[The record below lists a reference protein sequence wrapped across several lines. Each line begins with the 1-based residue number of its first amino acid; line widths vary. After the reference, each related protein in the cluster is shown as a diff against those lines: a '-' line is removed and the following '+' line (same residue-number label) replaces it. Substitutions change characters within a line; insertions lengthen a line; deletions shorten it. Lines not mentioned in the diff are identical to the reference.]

1 MKAHFFDINTA
12 ITVDS
17 EVWVVSKIKPT
28 QPILKINQSDF
39 NLIKKGVFRRTGQPL
54 VLNGKEYFLPESL
67 LDKLKINCKRNN
79 VEITDLSFSMQEFMN
94 PEIIDELNY
103 KIWKEH
109 FINLKN
115 SNDDIY
121 MICSKN
127 TKRNYEKII
136 TKLEKFLEELGLK
149 VKNYY
154 YFSETFYNRDE
165 EKIAHSKIRL
175 LIQHTLGL
183 KTEGDKFTD
192 EEITQYDEVFFYDD
206 ERVALKLGNQ
216 SNTILKFLYENSEK
230 ELKEKINSFLKEKS
244 LKITVNEATY
254 NKVNKFV
261 SNTVDLKLDKIIK
274 TFESFKYKF

>member
-1 MKAHFFDINTA
+1 MKAHFFDINTT

-28 QPILKINQSDF
+28 KPILKINQSDF